1 MTLSAVRREAVEL
14 LCAAQAEGRISD
26 QLFEQRLAAVQHASG
41 DAGIMA
47 IVADLHE
54 ETPGYG
60 VAAYQADAP
69 AVPFDDQLR
78 VSAVLTTTRR
88 EGNWMVPYHLE
99 LMSLLGEMHLDFRDA
114 ILPDDVIDVHLSVTL
129 GSMVL
134 IVPKGTTVL
143 NDVDAILSTNELKRK
158 GKSFVPSN
166 GLTLRVTGRLMMGSL
181 EIREM

>member
-1 MTLSAVRREAVEL
+1 
-14 LCAAQAEGRISD
+14 
-26 QLFEQRLAAVQHASG
+26 
-41 DAGIMA
+41 
-47 IVADLHE
+47 
-54 ETPGYG
+54 
-60 VAAYQADAP
+60 
-69 AVPFDDQLR
+69 
-78 VSAVLTTTRR
+78 
-88 EGNWMVPYHLE
+88 MVPYHLE